1 VLPPAK
7 PYKTSLYLSC
17 AWNDRS
23 AFRELV
29 VLVQTCRDRGFRF
42 DTFLLPEDHP
52 AAGADNER
60 SLYEAVRGKMKYCQ
74 AVLIPA
80 DAPSAYS
87 RWINKEIIAATSE
100 MNKPLIAVRPPESGE
115 PSLIVKQNADRI
127 VGWDAEAIVQAILE
141 LSAP

>member
-1 VLPPAK
+1 MLSPAK
-7 PYKTSLYLSC
+7 SYKTSLYLSC

-29 VLVQTCRDRGFRF
+29 ALLQTYRGRGFRF
-42 DTFLLPEDHP
+42 ETFLLPEDHP
-52 AAGADNER
+52 AADADNER

-80 DAPSAYS
+80 DDRPAYS
-87 RWINKEIIAATSE
+87 RWINKEIIAGTSE
-100 MNKPLIAVRPPESGE
+100 MNKPLIAVRPPYSGE

-141 LSAP
+141 LSAK

>member
-1 VLPPAK
+1 MRPPAK

-23 AFRELV
+23 AYRGLAA
-29 VLVQTCRDRGFRF
+29 LLQTCRGRGLRF

-52 AAGADNER
+52 AADSDNER

-80 DAPSAYS
+80 DAPAAYS

-100 MNKPLIAVRPPESGE
+100 MNKPLIAVRPPDSGE

-141 LSAP
+141 LTGQ

>member
-1 VLPPAK
+1 MSPAK
-7 PYKTSLYLSC
+7 SYKTSLYLSC

-29 VLVQTCRDRGFRF
+29 ALLQTYRGRGFRF
-42 DTFLLPEDHP
+42 ETFLLPEDHP
-52 AAGADNER
+52 AADADNER

-80 DAPSAYS
+80 DDRPAYS
-87 RWINKEIIAATSE
+87 RWINKEIIAGTSE
-100 MNKPLIAVRPPESGE
+100 MNKPLIAVRPSDSGE

-141 LSAP
+141 LSAK